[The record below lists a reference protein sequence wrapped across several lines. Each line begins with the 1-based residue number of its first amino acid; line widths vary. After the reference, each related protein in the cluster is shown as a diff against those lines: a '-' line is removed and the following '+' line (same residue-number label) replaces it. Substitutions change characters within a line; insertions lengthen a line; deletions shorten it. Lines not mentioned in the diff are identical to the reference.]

1 MTMLPDKMQNPD
13 MEARSY
19 RDWHIPFAQGNITL
33 REGLSSLNKLGADD
47 EEIPLIIRLVENPQG
62 LKIFPGCVS
71 LKQHDCIHLI
81 LGRGLLPKDEAFVIG
96 FTMGSTKQ
104 MSTWDEKAFSWI
116 SNHLYPDIYRFDR
129 EDTQVFQDA
138 VRLAAISHCQPLDKV
153 DFEPLLDNRLSD
165 IRHQLG
171 IEEILLEAY
180 FSIEK
185 SRYPLAKECQRL
197 ISEAH

>member
-1 MTMLPDKMQNPD
+1 

-19 RDWHIPFAQGNITL
+19 RDWYIPFAAENITL
-33 REGLSSLNKLGADD
+33 REGLESLNHLGAED
-47 EEIPLIIRLVENPQG
+47 EEIPLIIRLIENPQG

-71 LKQHDCIHLI
+71 LKQHDCIHLV

-116 SNHLYPDIYRFDR
+116 SNHLYPEIYRFDK
-129 EDTQVFQDA
+129 EDTEVFQDA
-138 VRLAAISHCQPLDKV
+138 VRLAAISHCQPLDKI
-153 DFEPLLDNRLSD
+153 DFETMLDMTLAA
-165 IRHQLG
+165 IRKKLG
-171 IEEILLEAY
+171 IEKVLIGAY

-185 SRYPLAKECQRL
+185 SRYPYARESQRL
-197 ISEAH
+197 LDEQH